1 MSVAL
6 KIVDQ
11 TLGVH
16 PHVTRELR
24 LASERITLRELIERR
39 IEEEVAAINAGRSDV
54 RPLVMPTRQ
63 EARLNGAKSVEAAQP
78 VDPRKQLEAAITAF
92 ARTRIVVIV
101 DGRQATDLDQQIAV
115 TPQTEVRFIKL
126 VPLVG
131 G

>member
-101 DGRQATDLDQQIAV
+101 DGRQATDLDQQIVV